1 MSTWIGTLF
10 GKARRGLRSEPKPP
24 RGQRKPM
31 VAVKSVGARIPFD
44 GHLLDPA
51 MRVVVVEDA
60 CWRAATECWRTR
72 RPAWWR
78 LGALRR
84 WRAEGT
90 LLRDKQARIR
100 ELMNEAAPGL
110 AARP

>member
-24 RGQRKPM
+24 KGQRKPM
-31 VAVKSVGARIPFD
+31 VAVKSIGARIPFD

-60 CWRAATECWRTR
+60 CWRATAFS
-72 RPAWWR
+72 
-78 LGALRR
+78 GD
-84 WRAEGT
+84 RAEGV
-90 LLRDKQARIR
+90 
-100 ELMNEAAPGL
+100 AAFAERRPPRWPG
-110 AARP
+110 R